1 MSKITIQ
8 KPDWALRYLKKRGF
22 TPDTS
27 MDKFQQLWWGW
38 FTHDNE
44 YYKQPYIINNGADSY
59 DRLSISPASMVASE
73 IPSLVMNEGT
83 ILSSSEDAVNDW
95 LERTIP
101 NFVDEQAE
109 FISTVFALGVGA
121 WVANFHGYEG
131 NVSTSIDSM
140 KAWQI
145 IPLLG
150 DGCAF
155 ISKVT
160 VNSKLYDQLQLR
172 YFNQETQSHVVET
185 LLFNSQNRITP
196 VEVEG
201 ITGFV
206 DTKQPLPTYALVKP
220 AKYNAHDELTP
231 LGASV
236 IEDICDS
243 CRLVDEAFN
252 QMYWQVRVSLPK
264 MVVDEQAIVRDK
276 NGKAKFVNTMDQ
288 IMFAPISAG
297 ISAESLMTVY
307 NPDTHIDDMVT
318 AFNNALAVL
327 GFRTGFGAGYWS
339 FTLGQGLKTATEV
352 VSTNATLIRT
362 IRKHEHSIENSVR
375 DLAQGAF
382 AAECA
387 MNGYKVDEPVPVD
400 ILWDDSVISDD
411 KADRDMMKDDISR
424 GLCPK
429 WKYLVK
435 YQGMSEEDARA
446 FTGETGG
453 VSLDAEL
460 GE

>member
-1 MSKITIQ
+1 
-8 KPDWALRYLKKRGF
+8 
-22 TPDTS
+22 
-27 MDKFQQLWWGW
+27 
-38 FTHDNE
+38 
-44 YYKQPYIINNGADSY
+44 
-59 DRLSISPASMVASE
+59 
-73 IPSLVMNEGT
+73 
-83 ILSSSEDAVNDW
+83 
-95 LERTIP
+95 
-101 NFVDEQAE
+101 
-109 FISTVFALGVGA
+109 
-121 WVANFHGYEG
+121 
-131 NVSTSIDSM
+131 M

-160 VNSKLYDQLQLR
+160 VNSKMYDQLQLR

-185 LLFNSQNRITP
+185 LLFNSQNRINP
-196 VEVEG
+196 IEVEG

-264 MVVDEQAIVRDK
+264 MVVDEQAIVRDSK
-276 NGKAKFVNTMDQ
+276 GNAKFVNTMDQ

-297 ISAESLMTVY
+297 ISAESPMTVY

-375 DLAQGAF
+375 DLVQGAF

-387 MNGYKVDEPVPVD
+387 MNGYRVDEPVPVD

-411 KADRDMMKDDISR
+411 KADRDMMKDDIAR

-435 YQGMSEEDARA
+435 YQGMSEEDAKA
-446 FTGETGG
+446 FTSETGG
-453 VSLDAEL
+453 VALDADL

>member
-8 KPDWALRYLKKRGF
+8 KPDWALRYLKKRKF

-73 IPSLVMNEGT
+73 IPSLIMNEGT

-160 VNSKLYDQLQLR
+160 VGSKMYDQLQLR

-276 NGKAKFVNTMDQ
+276 DGKAKFVNTMDQ

-297 ISAESLMTVY
+297 ISAESPMTVY

-375 DLAQGAF
+375 DLVQGAF

-387 MNGYKVDEPVPVD
+387 MNSYKVDEPVPVD

-411 KADRDMMKDDISR
+411 KADRDMMKDDIAR

-435 YQGMSEEDARA
+435 YQGMSEEDAKA
-446 FTGETGG
+446 FTSETVG
-453 VSLDAEL
+453 VALDADL

>member
-8 KPDWALRYLKKRGF
+8 KPEWALRYLKKRKF

-73 IPSLVMNEGT
+73 IPSLIMNEGT

-160 VNSKLYDQLQLR
+160 VNSKMYDQLQLR

-185 LLFNSQNRITP
+185 LLFNSQNRINP

-231 LGASV
+231 LGSSV

-264 MVVDEQAIVRDK
+264 MVVDEQAIVRDSK
-276 NGKAKFVNTMDQ
+276 GNAKFVNTMDQ

-375 DLAQGAF
+375 DLIQGAF
-382 AAECA
+382 TAECA

-411 KADRDMMKDDISR
+411 KADRDMMKDDIAR

-435 YQGMSEEDARA
+435 YQGMSEEDAKA
-446 FTGETGG
+446 FTSETGG
-453 VSLDAEL
+453 VALDADL

>member
-1 MSKITIQ
+1 
-8 KPDWALRYLKKRGF
+8 
-22 TPDTS
+22 

-44 YYKQPYIINNGADSY
+44 YYKQPYVINNGADSY

-172 YFNQETQSHVVET
+172 YFNQETQSHVIET

-231 LGASV
+231 LGSSV

-276 NGKAKFVNTMDQ
+276 DGKAKFVNTMDQ
-288 IMFAPISAG
+288 IMFAPISTG
-297 ISAESLMTVY
+297 ISAESPMTVY

-375 DLAQGAF
+375 DLVQGAF
-382 AAECA
+382 AAECT

-411 KADRDMMKDDISR
+411 KADRDMMKDDIAR

-435 YQGMSEEDARA
+435 YQGMSEEDAKA
-446 FTGETGG
+446 FTSETGG
-453 VSLDAEL
+453 VSLDADL

>member
-1 MSKITIQ
+1 
-8 KPDWALRYLKKRGF
+8 
-22 TPDTS
+22 
-27 MDKFQQLWWGW
+27 MDNFQQLWWGW

-185 LLFNSQNRITP
+185 LLFNSQNRINP

-220 AKYNAHDELTP
+220 ST
-231 LGASV
+231 
-236 IEDICDS
+236 
-243 CRLVDEAFN
+243 
-252 QMYWQVRVSLPK
+252 
-264 MVVDEQAIVRDK
+264 
-276 NGKAKFVNTMDQ
+276 T
-288 IMFAPISAG
+288 
-297 ISAESLMTVY
+297 LMTSS
-307 NPDTHIDDMVT
+307 HH
-318 AFNNALAVL
+318 LAHL
-327 GFRTGFGAGYWS
+327 S
-339 FTLGQGLKTATEV
+339 LKIFAT
-352 VSTNATLIRT
+352 
-362 IRKHEHSIENSVR
+362 
-375 DLAQGAF
+375 
-382 AAECA
+382 
-387 MNGYKVDEPVPVD
+387 P
-400 ILWDDSVISDD
+400 
-411 KADRDMMKDDISR
+411 AD
-424 GLCPK
+424 
-429 WKYLVK
+429 W
-435 YQGMSEEDARA
+435 
-446 FTGETGG
+446 
-453 VSLDAEL
+453 
-460 GE
+460 

>member
-8 KPDWALRYLKKRGF
+8 KPEWALRYLKKRKF

-73 IPSLVMNEGT
+73 IPSLIMNEGT

-160 VNSKLYDQLQLR
+160 VGSKLYDQLQLR
-172 YFNQETQSHVVET
+172 YFNQETQSHVIET

-231 LGASV
+231 LGSSV

-264 MVVDEQAIVRDK
+264 MIVDEQAIVRDK
-276 NGKAKFVNTMDQ
+276 DG
-288 IMFAPISAG
+288 
-297 ISAESLMTVY
+297 
-307 NPDTHIDDMVT
+307 
-318 AFNNALAVL
+318 
-327 GFRTGFGAGYWS
+327 
-339 FTLGQGLKTATEV
+339 
-352 VSTNATLIRT
+352 
-362 IRKHEHSIENSVR
+362 
-375 DLAQGAF
+375 
-382 AAECA
+382 
-387 MNGYKVDEPVPVD
+387 
-400 ILWDDSVISDD
+400 
-411 KADRDMMKDDISR
+411 
-424 GLCPK
+424 
-429 WKYLVK
+429 
-435 YQGMSEEDARA
+435 
-446 FTGETGG
+446 
-453 VSLDAEL
+453 
-460 GE
+460 

>member
-8 KPDWALRYLKKRGF
+8 KPEWALRYLKKRKF

-59 DRLSISPASMVASE
+59 DRLSISPAAMVASE
-73 IPSLVMNEGT
+73 IPSLIMNEGT

-155 ISKVT
+155 ITKVT
-160 VNSKLYDQLQLR
+160 VNSKMYDQLQLR
-172 YFNQETQSHVVET
+172 YFNQETQSHVIET

-231 LGASV
+231 LGSSV

-264 MVVDEQAIVRDK
+264 MVVDEQAIVRDSK
-276 NGKAKFVNTMDQ
+276 GNAKFVNTMDQ

-297 ISAESLMTVY
+297 ISAESPMTVY

-375 DLAQGAF
+375 DLVQGAF
-382 AAECA
+382 SAEYA

-411 KADRDMMKDDISR
+411 KADRDMMKDDIAR

-435 YQGMSEEDARA
+435 YQGMSEEDAKA
-446 FTGETGG
+446 FTSETGG
-453 VSLDAEL
+453 VSLDADL

>member
-8 KPDWALRYLKKRGF
+8 KPEWALRYLKKRKF

-73 IPSLVMNEGT
+73 IPSLIMNEGT

-185 LLFNSQNRITP
+185 LLFNSQNRINP

-206 DTKQPLPTYALVKP
+206 DTKQPLPTYVLVKP

-276 NGKAKFVNTMDQ
+276 DGKAKFVNTMDQ

-297 ISAESLMTVY
+297 ISAESPMTVY

-375 DLAQGAF
+375 DLVQGAF
-382 AAECA
+382 VAECA

-411 KADRDMMKDDISR
+411 KADRDMMKDDIAR

-435 YQGMSEEDARA
+435 YQGMSEEDAKA

-453 VSLDAEL
+453 VALDEDL

>member
-8 KPDWALRYLKKRGF
+8 KPEWALRYLKKRKF

-73 IPSLVMNEGT
+73 IPSLIMNEGT

-160 VNSKLYDQLQLR
+160 VNSKMYDQLQLR

-185 LLFNSQNRITP
+185 LLFNSQNRINP

-264 MVVDEQAIVRDK
+264 MVVDEQAIVRDSK
-276 NGKAKFVNTMDQ
+276 GNAKFVNTMDQ
-288 IMFAPISAG
+288 IMFAPISAS
-297 ISAESLMTVY
+297 ISAESPMTVY

-375 DLAQGAF
+375 DLVQGAF

-387 MNGYKVDEPVPVD
+387 MNGCRVDEPVPVD

-411 KADRDMMKDDISR
+411 KADRDMMKDDIAR

-435 YQGMSEEDARA
+435 YQGMSEEDAKA
-446 FTGETGG
+446 FTDEVSN